1 MKKSEFIYA
10 IVVIKMNFTTK
21 LDAAGKVTG
30 EEFNGFTLKHAVT
43 VDSKNINKIE
53 KLFREITEL
62 I

>member
-1 MKKSEFIYA
+1 
-10 IVVIKMNFTTK
+10 MNFTTK